1 MKEYQRYHRVLA
13 AQSYAIN
20 KGNKAAALKAF
31 RISCAAMDLQLP
43 EDDRHFVSYWGS
55 QYEKQGHVEG
65 NATSCGRKPK
75 LSAKDAEFL
84 VADLMNW
91 ASFGL
96 EGPFKSLTQLKK
108 KSPRAKA
115 ILEAADACVSTVI
128 SALKKIEPELAY
140 KKLTVKQRL
149 SRKQKEA
156 RLRVALKHIKEHP
169 TLLNRVVWVD
179 AKTMY
184 MTIKT
189 RCGWVRLD
197 DEVPFETSRPA
208 SKKKPITLRYYIG
221 VCGRAGAVFL
231 IFYTGTT
238 GMKANRDPHH
248 IYLVSSPHVQLRLLL
263 GCCCCN
269 GLPDCFAPAGATA
282 SESPREQ
289 PHHLKTLPLR
299 CCR

>member
-1 MKEYQRYHRVLA
+1 MLA
-13 AQSYAIN
+13 AAAFAVH
-20 KGNKAAALKAF
+20 KGNIAAAVRAF
-31 RISCAAMDLQLP
+31 RNSCAAMDLQVP
-43 EDDRHFVSYWGS
+43 EDDRHFVQYWGAA
-55 QYEKQGHVEG
+55 YEKHGHVKG
-65 NATSCGRKPK
+65 KAANCGRKPK
-75 LSAKDAEFL
+75 LSDKDAEL
-84 VADLMNW
+84 LIADLMNW

-96 EGPFKSLTQLKK
+96 TGPFKSLTQLKS

-115 ILEAADACVSTVI
+115 ILQAADACTTTVI
-128 SALKKIEPELAY
+128 SALKKIEPKLAY

-156 RLRVALKHIKEHP
+156 RLRVALKHIKERD
-169 TLLNRVVWVD
+169 TLLDRVVWID

-189 RCGWVRLD
+189 RCGWVRVD
-197 DEVPFETSRPA
+197 DEVPFETTRPG

-238 GMKANRDPHH
+238 GMPANRDPNH

-263 GCCCCN
+263 GYCCCN
-269 GLPDCFAPAGATA
+269 GPLDRLAPAGATA
-282 SESPREQ
+282 SLS
-289 PHHLKTLPLR
+289 TG
-299 CCR
+299 